1 MMEINWH
8 VDIEKCKVIEKVLS
22 EMVDEIFTEIPP
34 SEEEKQFVRNACK
47 TIKES
52 LRRECTVKEI

>member
-8 VDIEKCKVIEKVLS
+8 VDIEKCKCIEKVLA
-22 EMVDEIFTEIPP
+22 ELVDEVFNEVEPT
-34 SEEEKQFVRNACK
+34 EEEKQFVRNTCK

-52 LRRECTVKEI
+52 LQRECEVREI